1 MARDLELWGTIRAD
15 FLATGQSYSSLA
27 KKYGV
32 SLSAVKRAA
41 AKEGWRQERN
51 SVDLA
56 VQKSEPKRRKKR
68 TEPKP
73 TEPEET
79 GAALDT
85 IPTDAEIIEGKQDRF
100 AKFMEITDAMMDRI
114 SDALASPEVISP
126 YSLKLLASA
135 LRDIREMQ
143 GLNRTELDIEEQQ
156 ARIAK
161 LRSDTRIIEA
171 PESHGVI
178 VEFVDTYGAEE

>member
-1 MARDLELWGTIRAD
+1 MARDLELWSRIRAD
-15 FLATGQSYSSLA
+15 FLATGKSYPLLA
-27 KKYGV
+27 KQYGV
-32 SLSAVKRAA
+32 SLSAVKRIA
-41 AKEGWRQERN
+41 AKEAWTRERDK
-51 SVDLA
+51 VDLA

-68 TEPKP
+68 TEPKQA
-73 TEPEET
+73 EPDDA
-79 GAALDT
+79 GVALDT
-85 IPTDAEIIEGKQDRF
+85 IPTDDEIIEGKQERF

-143 GLNRTELDIEEQQ
+143 GLNRTALDIEEQQ

-171 PESHGVI
+171 PESQGVL